1 MTIVSTIL
9 GVLLVVCGFSIM
21 FTPLLSFL
29 GVGTLVAIVLLIWGI
44 MSVVR
49 GVSAK
54 LYNFQF
60 VLAVIA
66 IILGFLILISP
77 ATTFATDMLILYL
90 TAVFLVVRGL
100 LWIIQSVKSAKEKK
114 NKSWILAIILGI
126 LAIILG
132 IVCFAHPIF
141 EAAMIGYLLAFY
153 FIYAGFD
160 MIFLGISGNSGGGDS
175 AVA

>member
-1 MTIVSTIL
+1 MIL

-49 GVSAK
+49 GASIK

-60 VLAVIA
+60 VLAIIA

-90 TAVFLVVRGL
+90 TAVFLVVRGIL
-100 LWIIQSVKSAKEKK
+100 AIVEAIKSAKGSKS
-114 NKSWILAIILGI
+114 KSWIFGIIVGI

-132 IVCFAHPIF
+132 IVCFAHPVF
-141 EAAMIGYLLAFY
+141 EAAIIGYLIAFC

-160 MIFLGISGNSGGGDS
+160 MIFLGVSGGNGGDPGDS
-175 AVA
+175 AAA